1 MVPLPSLW
9 LHQGWGAPG
18 SEPFLWKIWDSSVVI
33 PAKQWSLPRG
43 VTGAGWMPGFP
54 ELGEGCLLLQQH
66 WDLYFRSL
74 NVDFWGCFPSKSIP
88 WKPSTEHPTRCGC
101 SEPNSESQTP
111 NPSPQGLN
119 GNFQVVFSAFTC
131 HLCLSSS
138 SFSCALMERQ
148 RCLLELPP
156 TPIFLWSLFPV
167 LTWTLC
173 LSPLRVKWR

>member
-1 MVPLPSLW
+1 M
-9 LHQGWGAPG
+9 
-18 SEPFLWKIWDSSVVI
+18 VI

-43 VTGAGWMPGFP
+43 VTGAGWIPGFP

-119 GNFQVVFSAFTC
+119 GNFQVVFFC
-131 HLCLSSS
+131 LHLPPVLVQLLLLLCPHGKATLPFGASSNSNISVEFIS
-138 SFSCALMERQ
+138 SFNLNSLPQPPACEVEIILLPYLVSLINVVEHSDSDKQLRKAQ
-148 RCLLELPP
+148 R
-156 TPIFLWSLFPV
+156 
-167 LTWTLC
+167 
-173 LSPLRVKWR
+173 K